1 MYLTPKKFIKK
12 ILTPGQL
19 AKIKEVKF
27 TSLNPQCKRL
37 LSLNSE
43 FKNKHKGQRC
53 FIFGN
58 GPSLNDIDFSL
69 LKNECTFT
77 VNQLPRNNNFEKL
90 HTTYH
95 FWADDRFF
103 HLDETKEEDME
114 LLQIMKDVNT
124 SDNHPIIFYKYSAY
138 DMIHHYHL
146 DQELD
151 IRYYAGLDID
161 KQLIMKKDVELTM
174 LMPDFPTVIHYIV
187 CIAVYMGFSEIYLL
201 GCDCTGFINTAQA
214 KLKNAKESQYAYK
227 ISENEKKRMERVSK
241 LTSIRDELAW
251 YADIFDT
258 YELLNK
264 YCRKHHVKLFNA
276 TEGGLLEALPRVSLN
291 DVLQQKS

>member
-1 MYLTPKKFIKK
+1 
-12 ILTPGQL
+12 
-19 AKIKEVKF
+19 
-27 TSLNPQCKRL
+27 
-37 LSLNSE
+37 
-43 FKNKHKGQRC
+43 
-53 FIFGN
+53 
-58 GPSLNDIDFSL
+58 
-69 LKNECTFT
+69 
-77 VNQLPRNNNFEKL
+77 
-90 HTTYH
+90 
-95 FWADDRFF
+95 
-103 HLDETKEEDME
+103 
-114 LLQIMKDVNT
+114 MKDVNT